1 MEVYIV
7 GISGLG
13 REVAN
18 YVLDVDGFRILGFV
32 DQDVDILPTIVKIR
46 NEEYPVYKESVFL
59 SMARSQLV
67 PPAVVLGLGFPGVRK
82 KVVEKYREYC
92 SFPNIVHPSA
102 FVADSVEKIG
112 EGNIIA
118 PNCIFTTAIQLGNF
132 NFFNLAVTVGHDV
145 VIKDYNVF
153 NPGVAVSGAV
163 RIDDCNLFGVHSCIR
178 QGITI
183 GSGNILGMGGVLLKN
198 MGNNETWVGV
208 PAKLK

>member
-1 MEVYIV
+1 M
-7 GISGLG
+7 
-13 REVAN
+13 
-18 YVLDVDGFRILGFV
+18 
-32 DQDVDILPTIVKIR
+32 
-46 NEEYPVYKESVFL
+46 
-59 SMARSQLV
+59 
-67 PPAVVLGLGFPGVRK
+67 
-82 KVVEKYREYC
+82 
-92 SFPNIVHPSA
+92 
-102 FVADSVEKIG
+102 
-112 EGNIIA
+112 
-118 PNCIFTTAIQLGNF
+118 
-132 NFFNLAVTVGHDV
+132 TVGHDV